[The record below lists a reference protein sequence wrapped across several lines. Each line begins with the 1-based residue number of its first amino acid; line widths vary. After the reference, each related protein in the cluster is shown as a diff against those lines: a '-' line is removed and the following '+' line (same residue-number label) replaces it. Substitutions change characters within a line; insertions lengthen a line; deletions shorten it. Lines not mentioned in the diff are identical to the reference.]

1 MNKIKTESKIGKI
14 NRTFIKDETYNLLSQ
29 KIISGDL
36 RPCQRLRVKELS
48 DELGI
53 SRTPVREALLQLESE
68 GLVLTKAN
76 RWTIVAPINPKEALN
91 IYPIIYSL
99 EELALEE
106 AFDKIGPKEIS
117 KLREINDRIKD
128 LHDKS
133 DQLGIIKK
141 DNEFH
146 NYITNLSGNEEIGPI
161 LQKLKR
167 RVERMEL
174 YFFENS
180 ESNFTTYI
188 EHLKIIESLEE
199 GKLEKSKKSLVRN
212 WTSTIE
218 TIVNL
223 SKEINIEDN
232 EISN

>member
-1 MNKIKTESKIGKI
+1 MDKLTNTNKIGKI
-14 NRTFIKDETYNLLSQ
+14 NRTFIKDEAYNLLAK
-29 KIISGDL
+29 KIIRGDL
-36 RPCQRLRVKELS
+36 KPCQRLRVKELS

-76 RWTIVAPINPKEALN
+76 RWTIVAPINPKEASN

-106 AFDKIGPKEIS
+106 AFEKIEQKDIN
-117 KLREINDRIKD
+117 KLRQINEEIKKMHEKND
-128 LHDKS
+128 
-133 DQLGIIKK
+133 QFGIIKK

-146 NYITNLSGNEEIGPI
+146 RYISDLSGNDEIYPI

-174 YFFENS
+174 YFFESS
-180 ESNFTTYI
+180 ESKFTTYI
-188 EHLKIIESLEE
+188 EHLKIIEALEE
-199 GKLEKSKKSLVRN
+199 GNLEKSKKALVGN

-218 TIVNL
+218 TVKKL
-223 SKEINIEDN
+223 SKNVKLEDTEFIN
-232 EISN
+232 